1 MYSPLR
7 ALIAEHIKSLKYKK
21 RKDQI
26 ANPIGINFHIN
37 LVATDL
43 TTATKITEATDE
55 SYEMVI
61 SYAEARALL
70 SANISAVNYFGLR
83 HGLETLFQLVEYDN
97 VAGSF
102 IVLNDVRIKDWPE
115 FPHRGVMLDT
125 GRNFVQLDTIQATLR
140 SFYSLLAEIPG
151 PGFDWDIL
159 QSPERP

>member
-7 ALIAEHIKSLKYKK
+7 ALIADHIKSLKYKK

-43 TTATKITEATDE
+43 ITPTRITEETDE
-55 SYEMVI
+55 SYEVVV
-61 SYAEARALL
+61 SYEEARALL

-102 IVLNDVRIKDWPE
+102 IVLNDVIVSDRPE
-115 FPHRGVMLDT
+115 FPHRGVILDT
-125 GRNFVQLDTIQATLR
+125 GRNFVQMDKM
-140 SFYSLLAEIPG
+140 
-151 PGFDWDIL
+151 
-159 QSPERP
+159 